1 MSSLEIWAQAFY
13 AYIFVAIFA
22 YGYWKRGHEIKD
34 LRKDIESWELLH
46 AMTKEAM
53 SRQVAKL
60 NEKIRELRAEE
71 KDRDQLPQMTR

>member
-13 AYIFVAIFA
+13 AYIFVVIFA

-34 LRKDIESWELLH
+34 LRKGIESWELLH

-60 NEKIRELRAEE
+60 NEKVRELRGREE
-71 KDRDQLPQMTR
+71 KDRDLLPR

>member
-22 YGYWKRGHEIKD
+22 YSYWARGRKIKEHEKAIKH
-34 LRKDIESWELLH
+34 WELLH

-60 NEKIRELRAEE
+60 NEKVRELRDRREE
-71 KDRDQLPQMTR
+71 KDRDLLPR

>member
-34 LRKDIESWELLH
+34 LRKDIESCELLH

-60 NEKIRELRAEE
+60 NEKVRELRDRREE
-71 KDRDQLPQMTR
+71 KDRDLLPR